1 VAVVAAVVLRILAVV
16 ALLDWLVFGLAAV
29 VFVVATILIIRSTIR
44 LARQRAAKEGPARA
58 WWKGE
63 MLLVL
68 LTALLTV
75 LVFGLALRDM
85 LNATP
90 G

>member
-1 VAVVAAVVLRILAVV
+1 VAVVAAVILPLLAV
-16 ALLDWLVFGLAAV
+16 AAPLDWLVFGLAAT
-29 VFVVATILIIRSTIR
+29 VFVIVTILIIRSTIR
-44 LARQRAAKEGPARA
+44 LARQRAAKEGPPRA

-63 MLLVL
+63 IVLML
-68 LTALLTV
+68 LTALLTA

-90 G
+90 A